1 MAEGMAEGKSKFDI
15 SMVNE
20 LYRNGGFVNTSNG
33 QELQNH
39 VSKLAGLVKKL
50 NCIYEISN
58 VLSTAQATVEEA
70 LAEVVGLI
78 PLGWAVPDETYVR
91 LTLYTKTF
99 ASGTF
104 KEIGRR
110 EAAEIRLNGSKIGS
124 IEVFHGIDGDN
135 PSAGCDNLPAG
146 GDNLSSGGDNP
157 DDLSDAFSHEKE
169 TTLLQEISRR
179 IERFIL
185 NKEFEKKILQRE
197 QKYRINSDV
206 ESVLSSILWISMER
220 ISLKEQ
226 LKKALDMVV
235 SLPWLSL
242 QSRGCIFLCGRTNG
256 DLVMIAERGITVR
269 QKEMCR
275 LVPAG
280 KCTCGK
286 AALEK
291 KIVFCDSLNDNHL
304 TVYEGMQN
312 QEHYGHYCVPIIS
325 GDRVLGIICLYI
337 DENRQRN
344 KLKEALLHAFANVL
358 AGMIERKYAEETL
371 VKSKIRLAEAE
382 RIARLGSWEWNVR
395 ENFVF
400 WSDEVY
406 RILGVRRNYAPT
418 YENFIKCVH
427 PDDKALVTESIEGAK
442 NLGKPFNFDF
452 RIVLPDGTHRIVHL
466 QAEVTQGKE
475 GDGPVILG
483 TMQDIN
489 ERRKREKELQRL
501 SNYDETTGVLNRNRF
516 ISLLD
521 ELMAYVSKNK
531 MTGALMLVNIDEF
544 KLINDTY
551 GHTVGDEFL
560 NRVAGLI
567 HYILKST
574 PALPDIEHESI
585 IGRISEKEFTVFI
598 PTSLRKTAIDIAEKI
613 RSGIETF
620 RFTENKIRATACIG
634 IVLYPEHGA
643 TTSDLLR
650 KGDAAVQR
658 AKELGR
664 NRCHVYRDDDRNL
677 ENIHSRMRE
686 KERILNALEDDRFV
700 PWFQPILC
708 LRDGKIHHY
717 EALARMRDEDGGIVL
732 PSEFIRAAETFGLIG
747 GIDRVITAKT
757 MAFMSSL
764 TGGRYSFGMNLS
776 GKSLGDEEL
785 MRYLQTKIIDLGVEP
800 GRLIFEITETAA
812 IHDMKRAIRFI
823 EALKEMGCLFALDDF
838 GVGFTSF
845 VYLRELKVD
854 YIKIDGSFVKKLSTS
869 PQDQLVVKA
878 IAGVADGLGIQ
889 KVAEFVEDAQTLEM
903 LKNFGIDYA
912 QGYLIGRPSPTL
924 IDQD

>member
-1 MAEGMAEGKSKFDI
+1 MAEDKAKFDVSPVHELHQNMGYI
-15 SMVNE
+15 DTGNE
-20 LYRNGGFVNTSNG
+20 
-33 QELQNH
+33 QELKNYI
-39 VSKLAGLVKKL
+39 SKLAGLVKQL

-58 VLSTAQATVEEA
+58 VLSMVQVSVEEA
-70 LAEVVGLI
+70 LTEVVDLI
-78 PLGWAVPDETYVR
+78 PLGWPVPGETYVR
-91 LTLYTKTF
+91 LKFDTKTF
-99 ASGTF
+99 VCRTF

-110 EAAEIRLNGSKIGS
+110 EDAEIRLSGAKAGS
-124 IEVFHGIDGDN
+124 IEVFHGNGE
-135 PSAGCDNLPAG
+135 
-146 GDNLSSGGDNP
+146 DNP
-157 DDLSDAFSHEKE
+157 DNLFDAFSHEKE
-169 TTLLQEISRR
+169 KNLLQEISRR
-179 IERFIL
+179 IEKFIL
-185 NKEFEKKILQRE
+185 NKQFEKKILQSE
-197 QKYRINSDV
+197 EKSRINSNV
-206 ESVLSSILWISMER
+206 ESVLSSILWISMEH

-226 LKKALDMVV
+226 LKKALDMIL

-242 QSRGCIFLCGRTNG
+242 QSRGCIFLRDKNN
-256 DLVMIAERGITVR
+256 DNLVMIADRGITVR

-275 LVPAG
+275 LVPVG

-291 KIVFCDSLNDNHL
+291 EIVFCDSLNDYHQA
-304 TVYEGMQN
+304 VYEGIQN
-312 QEHYGHYCVPIIS
+312 PGHYWHYCVPITS
-325 GDRVLGIICLYI
+325 GDRVLGIICLYMN
-337 DENRQRN
+337 ENRDRN
-344 KLKEALLHAFANVL
+344 QLKEALLYAFANVL

-371 VKSKIRLAEAE
+371 VKSETRLAEAE
-382 RIARLGSWEWNVR
+382 RIARLGSWEWNIK
-395 ENFVF
+395 ENFIF

-406 RILGVRRNYAPT
+406 RILGVQNNYAST

-427 PDDKALVTESIEGAK
+427 PDDKALVAESVNAAK
-442 NLGKPFNFDF
+442 SHEKPFNLDF
-452 RIVLPDGTHRIVHL
+452 RIVLPDGSHRIVHV
-466 QAEVTQGKE
+466 QAEVTHGEE
-475 GDGPVILG
+475 GDSTVILG
-483 TMQDIN
+483 TIQDIN

-501 SNYDETTGVLNRNRF
+501 SNYDEATGVLNRSRF
-516 ISLLD
+516 ISLMD

-531 MTGALMLVNIDEF
+531 MMGALMLVNIDEF

-567 HYILKST
+567 HYILNST
-574 PALPDIEHESI
+574 PALQDSIHKSI

-598 PTSLRKTAIDIAEKI
+598 PTILRKTAIDIAEKI
-613 RSGIETF
+613 RNGIETF

-634 IVLYPEHGA
+634 IVLYPEHGV

-650 KGDAAVQR
+650 KGDAAIQR

-708 LRDGKIHHY
+708 LGDGKIHHY
-717 EALARMRDEDGGIVL
+717 EALARMRAEDGGIVL

-764 TGGRYSFGMNLS
+764 SGSGSHYSFGMNLS

-785 MRYLQTKIIDLGVEP
+785 MRYLQTKIIDLGIEP
-800 GRLIFEITETAA
+800 GRIIFEITETAA

-878 IAGVADGLGIQ
+878 IAGVADGLGIK
-889 KVAEFVEDAQTLEM
+889 KVAEFVEDEQTLEM
-903 LKNFGIDYA
+903 LRNFGIDYA

-924 IDQD
+924 IS